1 MNGAEIRKRFDQLVS
16 QRKTVEDVWDVIN
29 KLVVP
34 FRGDFFRDITS
45 EHAVTWRD
53 NREIFDSTAVDAAGT
68 LAASIH
74 GSLTSPAIRWF
85 ELGWREDKF
94 NDDKDT
100 RDWLERAAN
109 KCFEALQDSNFN
121 LEANETYIDLV
132 SYGTSMIIEEV
143 EEKNGKFQR
152 LNFQSVPVEETWFE
166 QNHRGQAHRA
176 YRRYMWTP
184 LQIVTKFGKEGVP
197 ETLFKQ
203 SENSQSMNRK
213 LAVIMVIYPR
223 EDKKDAN
230 VSKTLAAKER
240 PWGMKHILHK
250 DAEELG
256 EEGGYYEMPAFIP
269 RWRKTS
275 KSMWG
280 HGPAMIA
287 LPDILTINQLVELIL
302 KATEK
307 VVDPASLVSERGLL
321 SDLDLEPAGMT
332 VVRDV
337 EKSIKA
343 YESGARF
350 DVSQLQREQLK
361 QSIRSIF
368 YVDQLELKESPAM
381 TATEVQTRYE
391 LMQRLLGPT
400 LGRLQSDYLDPLV
413 QRTFNILYRAGQFG
427 ELPSII
433 DEESNGELDIIY
445 TGPLVR
451 AQRADIAQGVSRW
464 VASLAE
470 LGEVAPEV
478 LDIPNW
484 DAISKELGSL
494 EGVPAKLMNSDKEI
508 KNIRKKR
515 EDAQARAQ
523 QGLEDQEVGAGM
535 EALGKG
541 ETALREVP
549 GINEQGAT
557 GGAEAA

>member
-1 MNGAEIRKRFDQLVS
+1 MDAADIVKRFDTLVS
-16 QRKTVEDVWDVIN
+16 LRKTVEDVWDVIN

-34 FRGDFFRDITS
+34 FRGDFFRDISS

-85 ELGWREDKF
+85 ELAFRSEAL
-94 NDDKDT
+94 NDDKES
-100 RDWLERAAN
+100 RQWLEEAAH
-109 KCFEALQDSNFN
+109 KCFLALQDSNFN

-143 EEKNGKFQR
+143 EEKNGKFQK

-166 QNHRGQAHRA
+166 QDHTGQANRS
-176 YRRYMWTP
+176 YRRYMWTAD
-184 LQIVTKFGKEGVP
+184 QIATKFGKEALP
-197 ETLFKQ
+197 EAMQKMVG
-203 SENSQSMNRK
+203 NPQSMDK
-213 LAVIMVIYPR
+213 KFKVVLCIYPR
-223 EDKKDAN
+223 EDKKDAD
-230 VSKTLAAKER
+230 VSKVLAPKER
-240 PWGMKHILHK
+240 PWGMKHVLHK
-250 DAEELG
+250 DSFELG
-256 EEGGYYEMPAFIP
+256 EEGGYYENPAFIP

-302 KATEK
+302 KSTEK
-307 VVDPASLVSERGLL
+307 VVDPPTKVTERGLL

-332 VVRDV
+332 VVRTMD
-337 EKSIKA
+337 SMMP

-427 ELPSII
+427 ELPATIA
-433 DEESNGELDIIY
+433 EENNGELDIIY

-470 LGEVAPEV
+470 LGELIPEV

-484 DAISKELGSL
+484 DQIGKELGSL
-494 EGVPAKLMNSDKEI
+494 EGVPAKLMNSDAEI
-508 KNIRKKR
+508 KKTRKDR
-515 EDAQARAQ
+515 QNAQAATAQ
-523 QGLEDQEVGAGM
+523 GMEDQEVGKGRQELA
-535 EALGKG
+535 AG
-541 ETALREVP
+541 ETALQEVSGGGP
-549 GINEQGAT
+549 AAAEQ
-557 GGAEAA
+557 AA

>member
-1 MNGAEIRKRFDQLVS
+1 MDGIDIRKRFDFLVS

-34 FRGDFFRDITS
+34 FRGDFFRDINS

-53 NREIFDSTAVDAAGT
+53 NREVFDSTAIDAAGT

-85 ELGWREDKF
+85 ELAWRTEIL
-94 NDDKDT
+94 NDDKAS
-100 RDWLERAAN
+100 RQWLEEAAH
-109 KCFEALQDSNFN
+109 KCFTALQDSNFN

-143 EEKNGKFQR
+143 IEKNGKFVQ

-166 QNHRGQAHRA
+166 QDYRGQANRT
-176 YRRYMWTP
+176 YRRFMWTAE
-184 LQIVTKFGKEGVP
+184 QIVTKFGEEGVSP
-197 ETLFKQ
+197 ELFKQ
-203 SENSQSMNRK
+203 SKSVESIDKK
-213 LAVIMVIYPR
+213 LKVIMCIYPR
-223 EDKKDAN
+223 EDKEDADT
-230 VSKTLAAKER
+230 SKILAAKER
-240 PWGMKHILHK
+240 PWGMKYILHD
-250 DAEELG
+250 DASELG
-256 EEGGYYEMPAFIP
+256 DEGGYYEMPAFVP

-307 VVDPASLVSERGLL
+307 VVDPPTKVTERGLL
-321 SDLDLEPAGMT
+321 SDLDLEPAGLT
-332 VVRDV
+332 VVRTMDSM
-337 EKSIKA
+337 EP

-427 ELPSII
+427 ELPAIVS
-433 DEESNGELDIIY
+433 EETNGELDIIY

-470 LGEVAPEV
+470 LGEVAPEI

-484 DAISKELGSL
+484 DEIGKELGSL
-494 EGVPAKLMNSDKEI
+494 EGVPAKLMNSNAII
-508 KNIRKKR
+508 KKKR
-515 EDAQARAQ
+515 KDREAAQARTQ

-541 ETALREVP
+541 ETAIRSVP
-549 GINEQGAT
+549 S
-557 GGAEAA
+557 GGPEGEEAAA

>member
-1 MNGAEIRKRFDQLVS
+1 MDGKEIVKRFDHLVS
-16 QRKTVEDVWDVIN
+16 LRKTVEDIWDVIN

-34 FRGDFFRDITS
+34 FRGDFFRDIST

-53 NREIFDSTAVDAAGT
+53 NREIFDSTAVDAVGT

-85 ELGWREDKF
+85 ELAFRLDGL
-94 NDDKDT
+94 NDDKEA
-100 RDWLERAAN
+100 RQWLEQAAHQ
-109 KCFEALQDSNFN
+109 CFLALQDSNFN

-143 EEKNGKFQR
+143 EEKNGKFR
-152 LNFQSVPVEETWFE
+152 KLNFQSVPVEETWFE
-166 QNHRGQAHRA
+166 QDHRGHANKS
-176 YRRYMWTP
+176 YRRFMWTID
-184 LQIVTKFGKEGVP
+184 QIVSKFGEDALP
-197 ETLFKQ
+197 E
-203 SENSQSMNRK
+203 SMKTMVGNAK
-213 LAVIMVIYPR
+213 AMDHKYKVIMCIYPR
-223 EDKKDAN
+223 PEKEDAD
-230 VSKTLAAKER
+230 VSKILAPKER
-240 PWGMKHILHK
+240 PWGMKYVMHK
-250 DAEELG
+250 DAFELG
-256 EEGGYYEMPAFIP
+256 DEGGYYENPAFIP

-307 VVDPASLVSERGLL
+307 VVDPATMVTERGLL
-321 SDLDLEPAGMT
+321 SDLDLEPSGLT
-332 VVRDV
+332 VVRTLD
-337 EKSIKA
+337 SMQP
-343 YESGARF
+343 YESKARF
-350 DVSQLQREQLK
+350 DVSQLQRETLERK
-361 QSIRSIF
+361 IRSIF
-368 YVDQLELKESPAM
+368 FVDQLELKESPAM

-427 ELPSII
+427 EVPQSVLDS
-433 DEESNGELDIIY
+433 SGELDIIY

-451 AQRADIAQGVSRW
+451 AQRADIAQGVARW

-470 LGEVAPEV
+470 LGEIAPEV

-484 DAISKELGSL
+484 DEIARELGSL
-494 EGVPAKLMNSDKEI
+494 EGVPAKLMNSKKVI
-508 KNIRKKR
+508 KQKR
-515 EDAQARAQ
+515 DEREEAQEEMQ
-523 QGLEDQEVGAGM
+523 QGMEDEQV
-535 EALGKG
+535 GKG
-541 ETALREVP
+541 RKELAEAETALRSVP
-549 GINEQGAT
+549 DGQGQQTA
-557 GGAEAA
+557 

>member
-1 MNGAEIRKRFDQLVS
+1 MDSIEIVKRYDALVT
-16 QRKTVEDVWDVIN
+16 QRKTVEDVWEVIN
-29 KLVVP
+29 QLVVP
-34 FRGDFFRDITS
+34 FRGDFFRDVS
-45 EHAVTWRD
+45 NEHAVSWRD
-53 NREIFDSTAVDAAGT
+53 NRNVFDSTAIDSANT

-85 ELGWREDKF
+85 ELAFRDDELNTTKEARE
-94 NDDKDT
+94 
-100 RDWLERAAN
+100 WLEKGAN
-109 KCFEALQDSNFN
+109 LCFTALQDSNFN
-121 LEANETYIDLV
+121 LEANETYLDLV

-143 EEKNGKFQR
+143 EEKNGQFQR
-152 LNFQSVPVEETWFE
+152 LNFQSVPVEEMWFE
-166 QNHRGQAHRA
+166 QDHAGQVHRA
-176 YRRYMWTP
+176 YRRHKWTAV
-184 LQIVTKFGKEGVP
+184 QIITKFGDMVP
-197 ETLFKQ
+197 ESIKEMAQTTKGMD
-203 SENSQSMNRK
+203 EK
-213 LAVIMVIYPR
+213 LDVIMCIFPR
-223 EDKKDAN
+223 EDKSDGD
-230 VSKTLAAKER
+230 VSKVLAPKER
-240 PWGMKHILHK
+240 PFGMKYVCHK

-256 EEGGYYEMPAFIP
+256 EEGGYYEMPAFVP

-307 VVDPASLVSERGLL
+307 VVDPPTKVTERGLL

-332 VVRDV
+332 VVRTMDSM
-337 EKSIKA
+337 EP

-361 QSIRSIF
+361 QAIRSIF

-413 QRTFNILYRAGQFG
+413 QRTFNILYRSGQLG
-427 ELPSII
+427 EPPEIVFENS
-433 DEESNGELDIIY
+433 GQLDIIY

-451 AQRADIAQGVSRW
+451 AQRADIAQGVMRW
-464 VASLAE
+464 AATLAE
-470 LGEVAPEV
+470 LSEIKPEV

-484 DAISKELGSL
+484 DEIAKELGSL
-494 EGVPAKLMNSDKEI
+494 EGVPAKLMRSDADVI
-508 KNIRKKR
+508 KDRKARQKKQ
-515 EDAQARAQ
+515 EEMEAAAKAQ
-523 QGLEDQEVGAGM
+523 EMGAGM
-535 EALGKG
+535 EAMGKG
-541 ETALREVP
+541 RQAVQAVAPE
-549 GINEQGAT
+549 GAPNA
-557 GGAEAA
+557 GQQAA

>member
-1 MNGAEIRKRFDQLVS
+1 MDSKDIVRRFDMLVS

-34 FRGDFFRDITS
+34 FRGDFFRDVSS

-85 ELGWREDKF
+85 ELAFRSEIL
-94 NDDKDT
+94 NADKDAMS
-100 RDWLERAAN
+100 WLEAAAH
-109 KCFEALQDSNFN
+109 KCFLALQDSNFN

-143 EEKNGKFQR
+143 EEKNGKFQK

-166 QNHRGQAHRA
+166 QDHTGQANRS
-176 YRRYMWTP
+176 YRRYMWTVD
-184 LQIVTKFGKEGVP
+184 QMATKFGVEKLP
-197 ETLFKQ
+197 ESMQKMVL
-203 SENSQSMNRK
+203 NPQSMDK
-213 LAVIMVIYPR
+213 KYKVILCIYPR
-223 EDKKDAN
+223 EDKKNAN
-230 VSKTLAAKER
+230 VSKTLAPKER
-240 PWGMKHILHK
+240 PWGMKYVLHK
-250 DAEELG
+250 DSFELG
-256 EEGGYYEMPAFIP
+256 DEGGYYENPAFIP

-307 VVDPASLVSERGLL
+307 VVDPPTKVTERGLL
-321 SDLDLEPAGMT
+321 SDLDLEPAGLT
-332 VVRDV
+332 VVRTMDSM
-337 EKSIKA
+337 EP

-427 ELPSII
+427 ELPTAVTENG
-433 DEESNGELDIIY
+433 DGELDIIY

-470 LGEVAPEV
+470 LGEVVPEV

-484 DAISKELGSL
+484 DAIAKELGSL
-494 EGVPAKLMNSDKEI
+494 EGVPAKLMNSNAEI
-508 KNIRKKR
+508 KKARKKKAADQQR
-515 EDAQARAQ
+515 MQ
-523 QGLEDQEVGAGM
+523 QGIEDEQA
-535 EALGKG
+535 GKG
-541 ETALREVP
+541 VKELAEGEQALRS
-549 GINEQGAT
+549 ID
-557 GGAEAA
+557 GGGQAA

>member
-1 MNGAEIRKRFDQLVS
+1 MDSKEIVKRYDSLVT
-16 QRKTVEDVWDVIN
+16 QRKTVEDVWEVIN
-29 KLVVP
+29 QLVVP
-34 FRGDFFRDITS
+34 FRGDFFRDISS
-45 EHAVTWRD
+45 EHSVSWRD
-53 NREIFDSTAVDAAGT
+53 NRNVFDSTAIDSANT

-85 ELGWREDKF
+85 ELAFRDDNLNTTKEARE
-94 NDDKDT
+94 
-100 RDWLERAAN
+100 WLENGAN
-109 KCFEALQDSNFN
+109 LCFTALQDSNFN
-121 LEANETYIDLV
+121 LEANETYLDLV

-143 EEKNGKFQR
+143 EEKNGQFQK
-152 LNFQSVPVEETWFE
+152 LNFQSVPVEEMWFE
-166 QNHRGQAHRA
+166 QDHAGQVHRA
-176 YRRYMWTP
+176 YRRHKWTP
-184 LQIVTKFGKEGVP
+184 VQIMTKFGDKIPESIKEMAQTTKGMD
-197 ETLFKQ
+197 Q
-203 SENSQSMNRK
+203 K
-213 LAVIMVIYPR
+213 LDVIMCIFPR
-223 EDKKDAN
+223 EDKADGD
-230 VSKTLAAKER
+230 VSRVLAPKER
-240 PWGMKHILHK
+240 PFGMKYICHK

-256 EEGGYYEMPAFIP
+256 EEGGYYEMPAFVP

-307 VVDPASLVSERGLL
+307 VVDPPTKVTERGLL

-332 VVRDV
+332 VVRTMDSM
-337 EKSIKA
+337 EP

-361 QSIRSIF
+361 QAIRSIF

-413 QRTFNILYRAGQFG
+413 QRTFNILYRSGQLG
-427 ELPSII
+427 EPPEIVFENS
-433 DEESNGELDIIY
+433 GKLDIIY

-451 AQRADIAQGVSRW
+451 AQRADIAQGVMRW
-464 VASLAE
+464 AATLAE
-470 LGEVAPEV
+470 LSEIKPEV

-484 DAISKELGSL
+484 DEIAKELGSL
-494 EGVPAKLMNSDKEI
+494 EGVPAKLMRSDTDVK
-508 KNIRKKR
+508 KDRKKR
-515 EDAQARAQ
+515 EAKMAEMEEAAKAQ
-523 QGLEDQEVGAGM
+523 EMGAGM
-535 EALGKG
+535 EAMGKG
-541 ETALREVP
+541 QQAV
-549 GINEQGAT
+549 QAVGANNA
-557 GGAEAA
+557 GQEAA

>member
-1 MNGAEIRKRFDQLVS
+1 MDGKDIVKRFDTLVS
-16 QRKTVEDVWDVIN
+16 LRKTVEDIWDVIN

-34 FRGDFFRDITS
+34 FRGDFFRDIST

-53 NREIFDSTAVDAAGT
+53 NREIFDSTAVDAVGT

-85 ELGWREDKF
+85 ELAFRLDELNNDKEA
-94 NDDKDT
+94 
-100 RDWLERAAN
+100 RQWLEESAHQ
-109 KCFEALQDSNFN
+109 CFLALQDSNFN

-132 SYGTSMIIEEV
+132 SYGTSMIVEEV
-143 EEKNGKFQR
+143 EEKNGEFRK

-166 QNHRGQAHRA
+166 QDHRGHANRS
-176 YRRYMWTP
+176 YRRFMWTVD
-184 LQIVTKFGKEGVP
+184 QIAEKFGIEALP
-197 ETLFKQ
+197 EAMKTMVGTTKA
-203 SENSQSMNRK
+203 MDHK
-213 LAVIMVIYPR
+213 YKVIMCIYPR
-223 EDKKDAN
+223 EDKAGAD
-230 VSKTLAAKER
+230 VSATLAPKER
-240 PWGMKHILHK
+240 PWGMKYVMHK
-250 DAEELG
+250 DGFELG
-256 EEGGYYEMPAFIP
+256 EEGGYYENPSFIP

-307 VVDPASLVSERGLL
+307 VVDPATMVTERGLL
-321 SDLDLEPAGMT
+321 SDLDLEPSGLT
-332 VVRDV
+332 VVRSLD
-337 EKSIKA
+337 SIKP

-350 DVSQLQREQLK
+350 DVSQLQRETLERK
-361 QSIRSIF
+361 IRSIF
-368 YVDQLELKESPAM
+368 FVDQLELKESPAM

-427 ELPSII
+427 DAPQSVLDS
-433 DEESNGELDIIY
+433 SGELDIIY

-451 AQRADIAQGVSRW
+451 AQRADIAQGVARW

-478 LDIPNW
+478 LDIPDW
-484 DAISKELGSL
+484 DEIAKELGSL
-494 EGVPAKLMNSDKEI
+494 EGVPAKLMNSKKVI
-508 KNIRKKR
+508 KQLRDDR
-515 EDAQARAQ
+515 EEAQAEIQ
-523 QGLEDQEVGAGM
+523 QGMEDEQV
-535 EALGKG
+535 GKG
-541 ETALREVP
+541 RKELAEAETALRSVP
-549 GINEQGAT
+549 DGQGQ
-557 GGAEAA
+557 

>member
-1 MNGAEIRKRFDQLVS
+1 MDGKEIRKRFDALVS
-16 QRKTVEDVWDVIN
+16 QRKTVEDVWETIN

-34 FRGDFFRDITS
+34 FRGDFFRDINT

-53 NREIFDSTAVDAAGT
+53 NREIFDSTAVDATNT

-85 ELGWREDKF
+85 ELAWRQTDL
-94 NDDKDT
+94 NDDKEA
-100 RDWLERAAN
+100 RQWLEEAAH
-109 KCFEALQDSNFN
+109 KCFTALQDSNFN

-143 EEKNGKFQR
+143 IEKNGKFVK
-152 LNFQSVPVEETWFE
+152 LNFQSVPIEETWFE
-166 QNHRGQAHRA
+166 QDHTGQAHRT
-176 YRRYMWTP
+176 YRRYMWIAT
-184 LQIVTKFGKEGVP
+184 QIVTKFGEEGVS
-197 ETLFKQ
+197 ESMYKQ
-203 SENSQSMNRK
+203 SLTAQAMDK
-213 LAVIMVIYPR
+213 KHAVIMCIYPR
-223 EDKKDAN
+223 KDKEDADT
-230 VSKTLAAKER
+230 SKTLSPKER
-240 PWGMKHILHK
+240 PWGMKHILHS
-250 DAEELG
+250 DAYELG
-256 EEGGYYEMPAFIP
+256 EEGGYYEMPAFVP

-287 LPDILTINQLVELIL
+287 LPDILTINSLVELIL

-307 VVDPASLVSERGLL
+307 VVDPPTKVTERGLL
-321 SDLDLEPAGMT
+321 SDLDLEPAGLT
-332 VVRDV
+332 VVRSMDSM
-337 EKSIKA
+337 EP

-350 DVSQLQREQLK
+350 DVSQLQRESLK

-427 ELPSII
+427 ELPAII
-433 DEESNGELDIIY
+433 TEESNGELDIIY

-451 AQRADIAQGVSRW
+451 AQRADIASGVSRW

-470 LGEVAPEV
+470 LSQVAPEV
-478 LDIPNW
+478 LDLPNW
-484 DAISKELGSL
+484 DEIGKELGSL
-494 EGVPAKLMNSDKEI
+494 EGVPAKLMHSDAEI
-508 KNIRKKR
+508 KKIRKDR
-515 EDAQARAQ
+515 AAAQERTEQ
-523 QGLEDQEVGAGM
+523 GM
-535 EALGKG
+535 EDEQVGKGMKALGEG

-549 GINEQGAT
+549 GLGPEEGSQ
-557 GGAEAA
+557 AA

>member
-1 MNGAEIRKRFDQLVS
+1 MDAKDIRKRFDTLVS

-34 FRGDFFRDITS
+34 FRGDFFRDISS

-53 NREIFDSTAVDAAGT
+53 NREIFDSTAIDAAGT

-85 ELGWREDKF
+85 ELAWRQNEL
-94 NDDKDT
+94 NDNKEA
-100 RDWLERAAN
+100 RQWLEESAH
-109 KCFEALQDSNFN
+109 KCFTALQDSNFN

-143 EEKNGKFQR
+143 IEENGQFQQ

-166 QNHRGQAHRA
+166 QDHTGQAHRT
-176 YRRYMWTP
+176 YRRYMWTAE
-184 LQIVTKFGKEGVP
+184 QIVTKFGEDGVP
-197 ETLFKQ
+197 EDLLKQ
-203 SENSQSMNRK
+203 SKTPQSMDKK
-213 LAVIMVIYPR
+213 LAVIMCIYPR
-223 EDKKDAN
+223 SEKKDAD
-230 VSKTLAAKER
+230 VSKILSPKER
-240 PWGMKHILHK
+240 PFGMKHILHK

-287 LPDILTINQLVELIL
+287 LPDILTINSLVELIL
-302 KATEK
+302 KSTEK
-307 VVDPASLVSERGLL
+307 VVDPPTKVTERGLL

-332 VVRDV
+332 VVRSMDSM
-337 EKSIKA
+337 EP

-368 YVDQLELKESPAM
+368 FVDQLELKESPAM

-413 QRTFNILYRAGQFG
+413 QRTFNILYRAGQFD
-427 ELPSII
+427 ELPTAIT
-433 DEESNGELDIIY
+433 DRSNGELDIIY

-478 LDIPNW
+478 LDVPNW
-484 DAISKELGSL
+484 DEISKELGSL
-494 EGVPAKLMNSDKEI
+494 EGVPAKLMNSDADI
-508 KNIRKKR
+508 KKKR
-515 EDAQARAQ
+515 RQREEAIARTQ
-523 QGLEDQEVGAGM
+523 QGMEDEQVGKGM

-541 ETALREVP
+541 ETAIREVP
-549 GINEQGAT
+549 GLGPEGQ
-557 GGAEAA
+557 AA

>member
-1 MNGAEIRKRFDQLVS
+1 MNGIDIRKRFDFLVS

-34 FRGDFFRDITS
+34 FRGDFFRDINS

-53 NREIFDSTAVDAAGT
+53 NREVFDSTAIDAAGT

-85 ELGWREDKF
+85 ELAWRTEVL
-94 NDDKDT
+94 NDDKDA
-100 RDWLERAAN
+100 RQWLEEAAH
-109 KCFEALQDSNFN
+109 KCFTALQDSNFN

-143 EEKNGKFQR
+143 IEKNGKFQQ

-166 QNHRGQAHRA
+166 QDFRGQANRT
-176 YRRYMWTP
+176 YRRFMWTAE
-184 LQIVTKFGKEGVP
+184 QIVTKFGEEGVSP
-197 ETLFKQ
+197 ELFKQ
-203 SENSQSMNRK
+203 SKSVESIDKK
-213 LAVIMVIYPR
+213 LKVIMCIYPR
-223 EDKKDAN
+223 EDKEDADT
-230 VSKTLAAKER
+230 SKILAAKER
-240 PWGMKHILHK
+240 PWGMKYILHD
-250 DAEELG
+250 DASELG
-256 EEGGYYEMPAFIP
+256 DEGGYYEMPAFVP

-287 LPDILTINQLVELIL
+287 LPDILTINSLVELIL

-307 VVDPASLVSERGLL
+307 VVDPPTKVTERGLL
-321 SDLDLEPAGMT
+321 SDLDLEPAGLT
-332 VVRDV
+332 VVRTMDSM
-337 EKSIKA
+337 EP

-350 DVSQLQREQLK
+350 DVSQLQREALK

-433 DEESNGELDIIY
+433 SEETNGELDIIY

-470 LGEVAPEV
+470 LGEVAPEI

-484 DAISKELGSL
+484 DEIGKELGSL
-494 EGVPAKLMNSDKEI
+494 EGVPAKLMNSNAVI
-508 KNIRKKR
+508 KKKR
-515 EDAQARAQ
+515 QQREEQMARTQ

-541 ETALREVP
+541 EQAIRSVP
-549 GINEQGAT
+549 DAGQGE
-557 GGAEAA
+557 EAA